1 MLYILLTLIS
11 LFEPKL
17 TVKNFA
23 ATFEEEGFIIIE
35 SDSIH
40 RWKNNRWKTTKLIK
54 SSFSIRDKIA
64 LNLNN
69 EVYLISRGV
78 GLVYRLQGDSII
90 RIDRSFD
97 WRSRYNTNF
106 FFKDN
111 KIYSLGGYG
120 LWTLKN
126 NLIYFDEK
134 AAEWSLEEYVSAED
148 LPEDISGGFF
158 QLSDSILYY
167 GPSSLMNKEENSTV
181 YQYNFN
187 KRTWSTLGKGSS
199 QLKLINSNRRTYLD
213 LPYVFNKQGQ
223 IGQMNFIDN
232 EFKFYTQ
239 PNAGILKDAK
249 SIIGNPNSR
258 EFMILTENGENIEVP
273 VILGEQE
280 LLGNNY
286 KSTPLYKTSKEWNF
300 FIFLFIGIFSTAGF
314 FAFRRNKNLYA
325 IIQENKSSIYKQ
337 LTNDEKYILDALLN
351 QYPKSVQMPIIL
363 SEYSKK
369 LTYESK
375 VKKFRKSLSNI
386 EYIISNETKYKK
398 GPIILDRRN
407 KEDKRIKELYLNK

>member
-1 MLYILLTLIS
+1 MLYILFTLLS

-23 ATFEEEGFIIIE
+23 ATFEGEGFIIIE
-35 SDSIH
+35 NDSIH
-40 RWKNNRWKTTKLIK
+40 RWKNKRWKTTKLIK
-54 SSFSIRDKIA
+54 SSFSIGDKIA
-64 LNLNN
+64 LNFNN

-78 GLVYRLQGDSII
+78 GLVYKLQGDSIT

-106 FFKDN
+106 FYKDD

-134 AAEWSLEEYVSAED
+134 AAEWSLEEYVNAED
-148 LPEDISGGFF
+148 LPDDLSAGFF
-158 QLSDSILYY
+158 QLSDSVLYY
-167 GPSSLMNKEENSTV
+167 TRNSLANKKESSTV
-181 YQYNFN
+181 FQYNFN
-187 KRTWSTLGKGSS
+187 MRTWSSLGKGASEFT
-199 QLKLINSNRRTYLD
+199 LMNSNGRTYLD
-213 LPYVFNKQGQ
+213 LPYIFNKQGR

-249 SIIGNPNSR
+249 SIIGNPNTR
-258 EFMILTENGENIEVP
+258 QFMILTENGENIEVP
-273 VILGEQE
+273 VILSEEE
-280 LLGNNY
+280 LLGNKY
-286 KSTPLYKTSKEWNF
+286 KSTPLYTTPKKWSYV
-300 FIFLFIGIFSTAGF
+300 IFLFIGILSSAGF
-314 FAFRRNKNLYA
+314 FIVKRNRNLYA
-325 IIQENKSSIYKQ
+325 IIQENKSTIFQQ
-337 LTNDEKYILDALLN
+337 LTHDEKYILKALLN
-351 QYPKSVQMPIIL
+351 QYPKSVPIPIML
-363 SEYSKK
+363 SEYSKT
-369 LTYESK
+369 LTHESK
-375 VKKFRKSLSNI
+375 VKKFRKSLSTI
-386 EYIISNETKYKK
+386 EHIVSKETKYKK